1 MGCYSEIFSF
11 EIDINDDDN
20 ENNDNNLALFQTED
34 FLGDLDLMLIFGRTS
49 KKQFCWD

>member
-20 ENNDNNLALFQTED
+20 ENNDNNLALLQTED
-34 FLGDLDLMLIFGRTS
+34 FLGDFKKTVLLGLARTLKFEVS
-49 KKQFCWD
+49 